1 MERLSQPRVLKDLP
15 VAAGF
20 PSSTRWLETHSC
32 RAGIVL
38 LGQGATVSAFQG
50 HKNEGYPIKILGKAV
65 ELPEKQL
72 LSGNTFLL
80 GDSLMAYPVPTAT

>member
-1 MERLSQPRVLKDLP
+1 MERLSQLRVLKALP

-20 PSSTRWLETHSC
+20 PSSKGWLEMHSF

-50 HKNEGYPIKILGKAV
+50 HKNEGYPIKILSKAV

-72 LSGNTFLL
+72 LSSITFLL
-80 GDSLMAYPVPTAT
+80 GDSPMA